1 MGGWAGGGTV
11 FQVEGTH
18 IQRLW
23 GKSMDGTAKRSSW
36 NIYKQGE
43 EEVEEGAIEVMKWNM
58 KIYVVKATEIIKKEE
73 KNNLS
78 SLWRLHETILIST
91 RFTQCIFIAN
101 NFCFLCT
108 LSLHVTIYRKER

>member
-1 MGGWAGGGTV
+1 MIREVISDKVTFEQRPNYSRRQSGVGGRAGGGTV

-43 EEVEEGAIEVMKWNM
+43 EEVEEGAIEVMKWNQIM
-58 KIYVVKATEIIKKEE
+58 
-73 KNNLS
+73 
-78 SLWRLHETILIST
+78 
-91 RFTQCIFIAN
+91 
-101 NFCFLCT
+101 
-108 LSLHVTIYRKER
+108 